1 MMAPQL
7 DYQNDDALPCP
18 ERAQVEHWIA
28 TALAE
33 AGAGDACELTV
44 RIVASAEM
52 QALNHRY
59 RGIDSPTNVLAF
71 EAELPPGI
79 DLPLLGDIVI
89 CAPVVEPGAAQQGKP
104 ASAHWAHMAV
114 HRALHLLLGNA
125 RTRPNGGAAGTRC
138 EHFHRQFLAP
148 SMRVLPGFISCS
160 CSSCRKWTHRHK
172 SIDMI
177 HREPSHFPRLHDE
190 QNVLRH
196 AHALQKVQADRIRL
210 RRADLDL
217 HGVLRVIRN
226 ALR

>member
-59 RGIDSPTNVLAF
+59 RGFDSPTNVLAF

-89 CAPVVEPGAAQQGKP
+89 CAPVVEREAAQQGKP

-114 HRALHLLLGNA
+114 HGALHLLG
-125 RTRPNGGAAGTRC
+125 
-138 EHFHRQFLAP
+138 
-148 SMRVLPGFISCS
+148 
-160 CSSCRKWTHRHK
+160 
-172 SIDMI
+172 
-177 HREPSHFPRLHDE
+177 HDH
-190 QNVLRH
+190 QDSD
-196 AHALQKVQADRIRL
+196 QADAMEHLETVILARL
-210 RRADLDL
+210 GFPDPYDTPPTMETPTPQ
-217 HGVLRVIRN
+217 
-226 ALR
+226 